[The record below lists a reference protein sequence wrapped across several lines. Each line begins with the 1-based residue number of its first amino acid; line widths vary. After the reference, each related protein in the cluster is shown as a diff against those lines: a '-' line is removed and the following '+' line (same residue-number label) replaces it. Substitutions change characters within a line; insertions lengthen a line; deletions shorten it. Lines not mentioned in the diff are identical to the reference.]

1 MKALIFAAGLGER
14 MRPLTDTT
22 PKPLLQVGGKPLIVW
37 HLEKL
42 AALGVRDVVVN
53 TSWLAE
59 QFPRTLGDGSDFG
72 LRLHYSYEGPTP
84 LETGGGMHH
93 ALPLL
98 RDDNDPDTPFIAIN
112 GDIWT
117 DYDFARLPREPSG
130 LAYLVLV
137 DNPEHNP
144 NGDFTLS
151 PLGSVTSGRP
161 HPGPLP
167 LAGERETRATE
178 ERGRIGEPRA
188 SAKTDV
194 ANTQLKI
201 EATGSDNG
209 FVIPANA
216 GIVSQQPEAGYPV
229 FSQDVQTL
237 DRGVRRDDDR
247 THFDSDVEI
256 RSGEIRLT
264 FAGIGVYR
272 PSLFANW
279 RTIIGD
285 APGVDR
291 DPPRF
296 KLTPL
301 LRAAMAHPY
310 AALQSGVSGEHHRG
324 RWTDVGTPE
333 RLARLDRDL
342 RKASS

>member
-22 PKPLLQVGGKPLIVW
+22 PKPLLAVGGKPLIVW

-72 LRLHYSYEGPTP
+72 LRLHFSYEGPTP

-98 RDDNDPDTPFIAIN
+98 REGDEADAPFIAIN

-130 LAYLVLV
+130 LAHLVLV

-144 NGDFTLS
+144 NGDFMLL
-151 PLGSVTSGRP
+151 PGGSVASGRP
-161 HPGPLP
+161 HHGPLP
-167 LAGERETRATE
+167 HAGNGETRA
-178 ERGRIGEPRA
+178 A
-188 SAKTDV
+188 
-194 ANTQLKI
+194 
-201 EATGSDNG
+201 
-209 FVIPANA
+209 
-216 GIVSQQPEAGYPV
+216 
-229 FSQDVQTL
+229 
-237 DRGVRRDDDR
+237 
-247 THFDSDVEI
+247 DSM
-256 RSGEIRLT
+256 RLT

-279 RTIIGD
+279 CAIIGD

-296 KLTPL
+296 KLAPL
-301 LRAAMAHPY
+301 LRAAMAHPD
-310 AALQSGVSGEHHRG
+310 AALQTSVSGEHHRG

-333 RLARLDRDL
+333 RLARLDQDL
-342 RKASS
+342 REASS